1 MKKVIFT
8 LLSLSFF
15 VAVQAQKILPEIKV
29 STTLNC
35 SAYVQGQEYPLLLSV
50 KSIAGPVSIGWAVD
64 GYGEGTFEMSAIAL
78 ENGTKLAAVTQ
89 PTLGATKLA
98 DDETFGI
105 ISKAAYKSLAD
116 NKAFTYN
123 GLNFKVK
130 TTDASPMKIGGK
142 EIDATHVVSE
152 DGKVELWV
160 LNNPTFPFILQS
172 VGLPTDIV
180 VGQIK

>member
-1 MKKVIFT
+1 MKKIILTLVAFIF
-8 LLSLSFF
+8 S
-15 VAVQAQKILPEIKV
+15 VAVQAQKILPEIKIG
-29 STTLNC
+29 TTLNC

-64 GYGEGTFEMSAIAL
+64 GYGEGTFEMSTMAL
-78 ENGTKLAAVTQ
+78 ENGTKLAVVTQ
-89 PTLGATKLA
+89 PSLGATKLA

-105 ISKAAYKSLAD
+105 ISKATYKSLVD
-116 NKAFTYN
+116 NKVFIYN

-130 TTDASPMKIGGK
+130 TTDANPMKMGGK

-172 VGLPTDIV
+172 LGLSTDIV
-180 VGQIK
+180 VDQIK